1 MGMALSRAVARASR
15 QRQRAPKGPSL
26 VVLTGRPAVRRVRP
40 RTDRRLDLRL
50 LVPVVLAWPVVAFW
64 GLVAPIV
71 LVALVATASLVVGA
85 LAAVRAVRA
94 GGARD
99 RHHRGVLRAV
109 AAVGAVLA
117 LLLGAAAGQRA
128 VRSAGPVDSLAVERA
143 VVTVRATVAA
153 EPRPV
158 TGGRGAGGGDEDE
171 GRPAPVVSV
180 VRLHVGEVVGRGRA
194 ARVSAPVL
202 VIGRGPEWSSLSWH
216 DEVEAVVRLEP
227 ADPGDDVVAVGTP
240 KGPVRVVAGAG
251 GVFEAADVVR
261 ERFRAATDSV
271 WPDAR
276 GLVPALVVGDTTRT
290 PPDLTDALLETGL
303 SHLSAVSGSNVTL
316 VLGAV
321 MWLCGLAGVRRRWR
335 PPVALLGLVGFVILA
350 RPEPSVV
357 RAAVMG
363 TVGLLALSSSRRRA
377 GVPAL
382 AAAVLVL
389 LVWDPWLARSYG
401 FALSSV
407 ATLGLLVLAPPWGRA
422 IARRLPRGLKP
433 LGPVLAVPVAA
444 QAVCA
449 PIVVPLQGSVSLIAV
464 LANLLAAPFV
474 APTTIV
480 GVVVAVVAVVW
491 VTGAGWLAWGAA
503 LPAQAIAA
511 VARWGADLPLG
522 SLGWGDSAGAALLLA
537 LLTAV
542 AIGVAPWAWRR
553 TRHRPTVAVAVVV
566 LTAGLGAPTAPVAWP
581 PPGWALIACDV
592 GQGDGLVAD
601 NGDGHVIVIDT
612 GPEPEPMRG
621 CLDRIG
627 ATAVDLV
634 VLTHYHADHV
644 GGLAAVLERPV
655 AQIRASPV
663 LDPPAEAARVARLAA
678 GSRVPLGELRSGQRL
693 TVGAVTADVWW
704 PARRIDAG
712 SVPNNGSVVLTMHVR
727 GVTVLL
733 TGDIEREAVAQVLLE
748 SQHDPARWG
757 RIDVL
762 KVAHH
767 GSSNRDDRLLDR
779 IDGRL
784 AVISVGEDN
793 DHGHPAPDTMKA
805 LQDRGFE
812 VHRTDLEGDVAIVS
826 DGDGVT
832 AVSR

>member
-1 MGMALSRAVARASR
+1 MSR
-15 QRQRAPKGPSL
+15 QRERAPRGPSL

-40 RTDRRLDLRL
+40 RTGRRVDLRL

-64 GLVAPIV
+64 GLLAPV
-71 LVALVATASLVVGA
+71 WLVALVTLVALGVGV
-85 LAAVRAVRA
+85 LAAVAAVRA
-94 GGARD
+94 GGLRD
-99 RHHRGVLRAV
+99 RRRGVQCDRHRGVLRAV
-109 AAVGAVLA
+109 AAVCGVLA
-117 LLLGAAAGQRA
+117 LLLAAAAGQRA
-128 VRSAGPVDSLAVERA
+128 VRSAGPVDALAVERA

-158 TGGRGAGGGDEDE
+158 TSGPAAGRTEDGGAAG
-171 GRPAPVVSV
+171 PVVSV
-180 VRLHVGEVVGRGRA
+180 VLLEVGEVVGRGRTT
-194 ARVSAPVL
+194 RVSAPVL
-202 VIGRGPEWSSLSWH
+202 VIGRGQQWSGLRWH
-216 DEVEAVVRLEP
+216 DEVEAVVRLGP
-227 ADPGDDVVAVGTP
+227 ADPGDAVVAVGTP
-240 KGPVRVVAGAG
+240 IGPVRVLADAG

-261 ERFRAATDSV
+261 TRFRAATDGV
-271 WPDAR
+271 WSDAR
-276 GLVPALVVGDTTRT
+276 GLVPALVVGDTSRT
-290 PPDLTDALLETGL
+290 PPDLTAAMLDTGL

-316 VLGAV
+316 VLGGV
-321 MWLCGLAGVRRRWR
+321 IWLCGLVGVRRRWR

-422 IARRLPRGLKP
+422 IARRLPPGLKP

-449 PIVVPLQGSVSLIAV
+449 PVVVPLQGSVSLVAV

-480 GVVVAVVAVVW
+480 GVVVALVSVAW

-503 LPAQAIAA
+503 APAEAIAA

-522 SLGWGDSAGAALLLA
+522 SLGWGDSAAAAVLLA
-537 LLTAV
+537 LLTGAAV
-542 AIGVAPWAWRR
+542 AVAPWAWHR

-601 NGDGHVIVIDT
+601 NGAGHVVVIDT
-612 GPEPEPMRG
+612 GPEPELMRA

-663 LDPPAEAARVARLAA
+663 LDPPVEAARVARLAA

-693 TVGAVTADVWW
+693 SVGALAAEVWW

-727 GVTVLL
+727 GITVLL
-733 TGDIEREAVAQVLLE
+733 AGDIEREAAAQVLHE
-748 SQHDPARWG
+748 SQLDPARWG
-757 RIDVL
+757 HIDVL

-779 IDGRL
+779 VDGRL

-793 DHGHPAPDTMKA
+793 DYGHPAPATMKA

-826 DGDGVT
+826 DGDEIR
-832 AVSR
+832 AVAR